1 MRTITDAAIEVLAA
15 QGVKGL
21 THRAVDTAADLP
33 PGSTSYYLRT
43 REALMEAAVQRLV
56 ETDEAGA
63 PSTRRRF
70 RCPRAPPA
78 SRSRPPRSP
87 RC

>member
-33 PGSTSYYLRT
+33 PGSTSY
-43 REALMEAAVQRLV
+43 
-56 ETDEAGA
+56 
-63 PSTRRRF
+63 
-70 RCPRAPPA
+70 
-78 SRSRPPRSP
+78 
-87 RC
+87 